1 MHIMFS
7 EQSHAVILSE
17 TKMLKCIQGRD
28 GHIKPDAI
36 RFIKRTLGMDK
47 TGVHSL
53 RADEEFLLRDI
64 SESSSKLEKDCF
76 QIAFVIFVMGHVL
89 APTTKHDYATIDF
102 WGALSNTET
111 ISQFNWCEYVL
122 DCLMEA
128 VRRVKND
135 MIANNPGTNLVGC
148 HLFLQV
154 FFLDNVDLG
163 MFNKKHDVLP
173 CISDFDLDS
182 LRRMITM
189 STDIGKG
196 ATSHSNCKLRSA
208 QDVCYARSKYPEHP
222 PNNMN
227 PQTTSGDPSASIARD
242 PDHHNVNEH
251 ARAAFPDQV
260 LDVQTPLRVLGPLDF
275 TQYLRAHYPSLVCL
289 PLMLRSCFGQF
300 FL

>member
-1 MHIMFS
+1 MLFGSSRGHS
-7 EQSHAVILSE
+7 GW
-17 TKMLKCIQGRD
+17 TKLGFTASVPLKSSSYGTYQ
-28 GHIKPDAI
+28 
-36 RFIKRTLGMDK
+36 
-47 TGVHSL
+47 
-53 RADEEFLLRDI
+53 
-64 SESSSKLEKDCF
+64 SSSKLEKDCF
-76 QIAFVIFVMGHVL
+76 QIAFVIFVVGHVL
-89 APTTKHDYATIDF
+89 APATKHVYATIDF
-102 WGALSNTET
+102 WGELSNTET

-173 CISDFDLDS
+173 RISDFDQDS

-242 PDHHNVNEH
+242 PDHQNVKEH
-251 ARAAFPDQV
+251 SRAAFPDQV

-275 TQYLRAHYPSLVCL
+275 TQYLRAHYPSLINSSVHFQRGVYVAQPEVL
-289 PLMLRSCFGQF
+289 LIVQQEPYRTHQVQL
-300 FL
+300 